1 MLLNDFYKVIR
12 SDTSATSVQ
21 ALIELNKDHEIFQ
34 GHFPGQPVVPG
45 VCMIQ
50 IIKEFTQDAL
60 GKKVRL
66 TESDNIKFLSVIDPN
81 RHPRTNVALTIISSG
96 DSTAVNAS
104 ISYGEVTFFKIKA
117 TFQSE

>member
-1 MLLNDFYKVIR
+1 MLLNDFYKIIHA
-12 SDTSATSVQ
+12 DTSSTSVQ

-45 VCMIQ
+45 VCMVQ

-60 GKKVRL
+60 GKKMRL

-81 RHPRTNVALTIISSG
+81 QHPRTNVSLTIISSG
-96 DSTAVNAS
+96 HLAAVNAS
-104 ISYGEVTFFKIKA
+104 LSFGEVTFFKIKA